1 MIEVRVWVR
10 RSLHL
15 AQGQRSEPKGE
26 AVSKETEGPKAP
38 LCPGPVG
45 KQEPVLLLVL

>member
-1 MIEVRVWVR
+1 MWVR

-26 AVSKETEGPKAP
+26 AVSKETEDPKI
-38 LCPGPVG
+38 PGPG
-45 KQEPVLLLVL
+45 PGGNQESVLLLVL